1 VLCRTS
7 RLPPRSSSEH
17 IQHVAQ
23 VLPATAAATTAA
35 TTTAAATA
43 TKTTTTTAA
52 ATAALALFSFID
64 AQRAAVELRAVELR
78 DGSTRLLVSPHR
90 HESKATR
97 LARLA
102 VLNDVDVRD
111 LAALGECVAQRLRR
125 RLKGQIAYV

>member
-23 VLPATAAATTAA
+23 VLPATAAATAA

-52 ATAALALFSFID
+52 TAALALLSFID

-102 VLNDVDVRD
+102 VLDDVDVRD
-111 LAALGECVAQRLRR
+111 FAALGECVAQRLRR